1 MKLRQA
7 LLVLGIALFMTLP
20 SAVLAAG
27 PDRIVMKNGDRITGE
42 IQEIW
47 DGDVIIEP
55 EYDDDTKVS
64 LPLAE
69 VSYMESE
76 REFDVTW
83 PDRTEVVVRLLGPSK
98 DDRQLI
104 EVNGEKLI
112 IDLGRIDELDE
123 IDEYFDWESH
133 IDLNGS
139 IDRGNTDAT
148 NVKFFADTNIKLGDH
163 RHIAALTFAREEQD
177 GIKTKQQDLLQ
188 YNYNWLFNKPW
199 FFGVTGSG
207 ERDPIKDLDYRF
219 IAGGTLGNDL
229 FNRARVFL
237 SVQFGL
243 GYLAEK
249 NTTNESQQSVVGIWV
264 LRYRQK
270 FLKDLEFYHDDSVNT
285 YLTGRNNTVLK
296 TTTGLRYEITDRLY
310 ANTSLDFDY
319 ETEPAGMGVEKDDLT
334 WVFGLGLEF

>member
-1 MKLRQA
+1 MRVGRFVFTLCVA
-7 LLVLGIALFMTLP
+7 SLVILPAIAF
-20 SAVLAAG
+20 AAG
-27 PDRIVMKNGDRITGE
+27 PDKVVMRNGDQITGE

-47 DGDVIIEP
+47 DGDLIIEP

-83 PDRTEVVVRLLGPSK
+83 PDRTEVVVRLLGPSA
-98 DDRQLI
+98 DGRQLI
-104 EVNGEKLI
+104 EVNGEKRV

-139 IDRGNTDAT
+139 FDRGNTDAT
-148 NVKFFADTNIKLGDH
+148 NIKFFADSNIKLGDH
-163 RHIAALTFAREEQD
+163 RHIASMTFAREEQN
-177 GIKTKQQDLLQ
+177 GIRTKEQDLLQ
-188 YNYNWLFNKPW
+188 YNYNWLFNQPW
-199 FFGVTGSG
+199 FFGATGSA
-207 ERDPIKDLDYRF
+207 ERDPIKDLDYRY

-249 NTTNESQQSVVGIWV
+249 NTTNESQQSVVGIWA

-270 FLKDLEFYHDDSVNT
+270 FLKDLEFYHDDSINT
-285 YLTGRNNTVLK
+285 YLTGRNNTVFK

-310 ANTSLDFDY
+310 ANTSLDYDY
-319 ETEPAGMGVEKDDLT
+319 ETEPAGIGVENDDLT